1 MAKIREQNELKRVRH
16 TRSLLVGNTTNDIDL
31 HVAMK

>member
-1 MAKIREQNELKRVRH
+1 MAKIREQNELKKVRH
-16 TRSLLVGNTTNDIDL
+16 TRSWLVGNTTNDLNL